1 MHRLSCC
8 LASCL
13 LLVLIAAAP
22 ATAKKQEQSD
32 DINFGSVTCKEFILE
47 IAEADNESA
56 GLILL
61 WLDGYLSGV
70 SGDTTLKWKPL
81 ERFSEALMGAC
92 AKKPNSKV
100 LDVAKE
106 VGIN

>member
-1 MHRLSCC
+1 MAKARFRPVF
-8 LASCL
+8 
-13 LLVLIAAAP
+13 LVPTDEERTFDNRPVPAP
-22 ATAKKQEQSD
+22 PA
-32 DINFGSVTCKEFILE
+32 E